1 MPRPRL
7 TPFSKTFTQAQQSK
21 DKDFSL
27 LPRSH
32 CLHAHFIQ
40 NYILTKSLFSQNLH
54 LNCRRRDK
62 LLVYISVCVY
72 IHTHTSDMSNN
83 DKEKNKARK
92 KIQR

>member
-7 TPFSKTFTQAQQSK
+7 TPFSKNLYASTTSK

-27 LPRSH
+27 LPHSH

-40 NYILTKSLFSQNLH
+40 KYVLTKSLFSQNLR

-62 LLVYISVCVY
+62 LLIYIQ
-72 IHTHTSDMSNN
+72 THTSDMSNN